1 MITSR
6 SAMLR
11 VWDVLLYEGN
21 CSMLFK
27 IGLVLI
33 MEIHGMV
40 GKMVLKHLK
49 VGFAHHF
56 CRRPPFFMACKK

>member
-11 VWDVLLYEGN
+11 VWDVLLYEEEN
-21 CSMLFK
+21 HSMLFK
-27 IGLVLI
+27 IGLVL

-40 GKMVLKHLK
+40 GRMV
-49 VGFAHHF
+49 
-56 CRRPPFFMACKK
+56 